1 MSNTLFYICIALFVG
16 GLGLSFTADK
26 KRNAETGE
34 WSANI
39 QWGLLAVIVGLFGI
53 LAKFMSFTAVL
64 LIFTVGTLIFWMMN
78 KINKKHHKENA
89 FTDYLGSFFPIVLI
103 VFLLRTFIAEPFVIP
118 SSSMRPG
125 LIPGDFVLVK
135 KFSYGVRV
143 PIINNVL
150 IPTGKIEQGDVVVF
164 NYPVKPDINFIKRI
178 VAVGG
183 DTVEYRDKVLKING
197 KIANDIMQ
205 GSNSFPDD
213 RDNSPIPVVQFQETL
228 NGKTFNI
235 FQQID
240 NPTYDF
246 NSVAKECVKFNKKTM
261 QCEKEFPQE
270 LAEIIFQN
278 CIFDDTGFECKVPQ
292 GKYFAMGDNR
302 DNSHDS
308 RYWGFVDDKYIVG
321 KAWIIWFNK
330 EIKRIGTNI
339 K

>member
-26 KRNAETGE
+26 KRNAETNE

-39 QWGLLAVIVGLFGI
+39 QWGLLAVIVGLFGV

-64 LIFTVGTLIFWMMN
+64 LIFTVGTLIFWIMN

-125 LIPGDFVLVK
+125 LVPGDFVLVK
-135 KFSYGVRV
+135 KFSYGVRT

-164 NYPVKPDINFIKRI
+164 NYPVKPEINFIKRI

-197 KIANDIMQ
+197 KIANDI
-205 GSNSFPDD
+205 
-213 RDNSPIPVVQFQETL
+213 V
-228 NGKTFNI
+228 
-235 FQQID
+235 
-240 NPTYDF
+240 
-246 NSVAKECVKFNKKTM
+246 
-261 QCEKEFPQE
+261 
-270 LAEIIFQN
+270 
-278 CIFDDTGFECKVPQ
+278 
-292 GKYFAMGDNR
+292 
-302 DNSHDS
+302 
-308 RYWGFVDDKYIVG
+308 
-321 KAWIIWFNK
+321 
-330 EIKRIGTNI
+330 
-339 K
+339 